1 MVRKIVL
8 THNLGDQLVGQFAE
22 TDGLGTDATL
32 NEAIEYGFVTS
43 IQKESL
49 LAYIQG
55 VFKAMIRGV
64 ESDGNGR
71 KIDGFVSIN
80 PFARGRLDDICDEYT
95 KSVAHVVAIC
105 RMLKAFDVDTSGWQ
119 FVIEGSTGNLVVN
132 IVTTG
137 EEVGVVRSGE
147 DIMINGLHL
156 AGASVGFE
164 LPDGHHY
171 GIAPEYVTSDETRV
185 TVDKDGLADLAAHAQ
200 DGDVVKFKVTV
211 GTNRGYKSAVYKVV
225 A

>member
-1 MVRKIVL
+1 M
-8 THNLGDQLVGQFAE
+8 THTLGDQLVGQFAE
-22 TDGLGTDATL
+22 EDGLDTDATL
-32 NEAIEYGFVTS
+32 SEALEYGFVTS
-43 IQKESL
+43 MQKEAL
-49 LAYIQG
+49 LAQIQG

-64 ESDGNGR
+64 ETDGNGR

-95 KSVAHVVAIC
+95 ASVAKVVAIA
-105 RMLKAFDVDTSGWQ
+105 RMLKEFDIDTSDWS
-119 FVIEGSTGNLVVN
+119 FVIEGSVGSIVVN
-132 IVTTG
+132 VVTTG
-137 EEVGVVRSGE
+137 EAVGFVRSGE

-171 GIAPEYVTSDETRV
+171 GIAPEYVTSDESRV
-185 TVDKDGLADLAAHAQ
+185 TIDKDGLADLAAHAA
-200 DGDVVKFKVTV
+200 DGDIVKFKVTV
-211 GTNRGYKSAVYKVV
+211 GNSIGYKSAVYKVE

>member
-8 THNLGDQLVGQFAE
+8 THTLGDQLVGQFAE
-22 TDGLGTDATL
+22 EDGLDTDATL
-32 NEAIEYGFVTS
+32 SEALEYGFVTS
-43 IQKESL
+43 MQKEAL
-49 LAYIQG
+49 LAQIQG

-64 ESDGNGR
+64 ETDGNGR

-95 KSVAHVVAIC
+95 ASVAKVVAIA
-105 RMLKAFDVDTSGWQ
+105 RMLKEFDIDTSDWS
-119 FVIEGSTGNLVVN
+119 FVIEGSVGSIVVN
-132 IVTTG
+132 VVTTG
-137 EEVGVVRSGE
+137 EAVGVVRSGE

-171 GIAPEYVTSDETRV
+171 GIAPEYVTSDESRV
-185 TVDKDGLADLAAHAQ
+185 TIDKDGLADLAAHAA
-200 DGDVVKFKVTV
+200 DGDIVKFKVTV
-211 GTNRGYKSAVYKVV
+211 GNSIGYKSAIYRVE

>member
-1 MVRKIVL
+1 M
-8 THNLGDQLVGQFAE
+8 THTLGDQLVGQFAE
-22 TDGLGTDATL
+22 EDGLDTDATL
-32 NEAIEYGFVTS
+32 SEALEYGFVTS
-43 IQKESL
+43 MQKEAL
-49 LAYIQG
+49 LAQIQG

-64 ESDGNGR
+64 ETDGNGR

-95 KSVAHVVAIC
+95 ASVAKVVAIA
-105 RMLKAFDVDTSGWQ
+105 RMLKEFDIDTSDWS
-119 FVIEGSTGNLVVN
+119 FVIEGSVGSIVVN
-132 IVTTG
+132 VVTTG
-137 EEVGVVRSGE
+137 EAVGFVRSGE

-171 GIAPEYVTSDETRV
+171 GIAPEYVTSDESRV
-185 TVDKDGLADLAAHAQ
+185 TIDKDGLADLAAHAA
-200 DGDVVKFKVTV
+200 DGDIVKFKVVV
-211 GTNRGYKSAVYKVV
+211 GNSIGYKSAIYKVE

>member
-1 MVRKIVL
+1 M
-8 THNLGDQLVGQFAE
+8 THTLGDQLVGQFAE
-22 TDGLGTDATL
+22 EDGLDTDATL
-32 NEAIEYGFVTS
+32 NEALEYGFVTS
-43 IQKESL
+43 MQKEAL
-49 LAYIQG
+49 LAQIQG

-64 ESDGNGR
+64 ETDGNGR

-95 KSVAHVVAIC
+95 ASVAKVVAIA
-105 RMLKAFDVDTSGWQ
+105 RMLKEFDIDTSDWS
-119 FVIEGSTGNLVVN
+119 FVIEGSVGSIVVN
-132 IVTTG
+132 VVTTG
-137 EEVGVVRSGE
+137 EAVGVVRSGE

-171 GIAPEYVTSDETRV
+171 GIAPEYVTSDESRV
-185 TVDKDGLADLAAHAQ
+185 TIDKDGLADLAAHAA
-200 DGDVVKFKVTV
+200 DGDIVKFKITV
-211 GTNRGYKSAVYKVV
+211 GNSIGYKSAIYKVE

>member
-22 TDGLGTDATL
+22 EDGLDTDATL
-32 NEAIEYGFVTS
+32 SEALEYGFVTS
-43 IQKESL
+43 MQKEAL
-49 LAYIQG
+49 LAQIQG

-64 ESDGNGR
+64 ETDGNGR

-95 KSVAHVVAIC
+95 ASVAKVVAIA
-105 RMLKAFDVDTSGWQ
+105 RMLKEFDIDTSDWS
-119 FVIEGSTGNLVVN
+119 FVIEGSVGSIVVN
-132 IVTTG
+132 VVTTG
-137 EEVGVVRSGE
+137 EAVGFVRSGE

-171 GIAPEYVTSDETRV
+171 GIAPEYVTSDESRV
-185 TVDKDGLADLAAHAQ
+185 TIDKDGLADLAAHAA
-200 DGDVVKFKVTV
+200 DGDIVKFKVTV
-211 GTNRGYKSAVYKVV
+211 GNSIGYKSAVYKVE

>member
-1 MVRKIVL
+1 M
-8 THNLGDQLVGQFAE
+8 THTLGDQLVGQFAE
-22 TDGLGTDATL
+22 EDGLDTDATL
-32 NEAIEYGFVTS
+32 SEALEYGFVTS
-43 IQKESL
+43 MQKEAL
-49 LAYIQG
+49 LAQIQG

-64 ESDGNGR
+64 ETDGNGR

-95 KSVAHVVAIC
+95 ASVAKVVAIA
-105 RMLKAFDVDTSGWQ
+105 RMLKEFDIDTSDWS
-119 FVIEGSTGNLVVN
+119 FVIEGSVGSIVVN
-132 IVTTG
+132 VVTTG
-137 EEVGVVRSGE
+137 EAVGFVRSGE

-171 GIAPEYVTSDETRV
+171 GIAPEYVTSDESRV
-185 TVDKDGLADLAAHAQ
+185 TIDKDGLADLAAHAA
-200 DGDVVKFKVTV
+200 DGDIVKFKVVV
-211 GTNRGYKSAVYKVV
+211 GNSIGYKSAVYKVE

>member
-1 MVRKIVL
+1 M
-8 THNLGDQLVGQFAE
+8 THTLGDQLVGQFAE
-22 TDGLGTDATL
+22 EDGLDTDATL
-32 NEAIEYGFVTS
+32 SEALEYGFVTS
-43 IQKESL
+43 MQKEAL
-49 LAYIQG
+49 LAQIQG

-64 ESDGNGR
+64 ETDGNGR

-95 KSVAHVVAIC
+95 ASVAKVVAIA
-105 RMLKAFDVDTSGWQ
+105 RMLKEFDIDTSDWS
-119 FVIEGSTGNLVVN
+119 FVIEGSVGSIVVN
-132 IVTTG
+132 VVTTG
-137 EEVGVVRSGE
+137 EAVGVVRSGE

-171 GIAPEYVTSDETRV
+171 GIAPEYVTSDESRV
-185 TVDKDGLADLAAHAQ
+185 TIGKDGLADLAAHAA
-200 DGDVVKFKVTV
+200 DGDIVKFKVAV
-211 GTNRGYKSAVYKVV
+211 GNSIGYKSAIYKVE

>member
-1 MVRKIVL
+1 M
-8 THNLGDQLVGQFAE
+8 THTLGDQLVGQFAE
-22 TDGLGTDATL
+22 EDGLDTDATL
-32 NEAIEYGFVTS
+32 NEALEYGFVTS
-43 IQKESL
+43 MQKEAL
-49 LAYIQG
+49 LAQIQG

-64 ESDGNGR
+64 ETDGNGR

-95 KSVAHVVAIC
+95 ASVAKVVAIA
-105 RMLKAFDVDTSGWQ
+105 RMLKEFDIDTSDWS
-119 FVIEGSTGNLVVN
+119 FVIEGSVGSIVVN
-132 IVTTG
+132 VVTTG
-137 EEVGVVRSGE
+137 EAVGVVRSGE

-171 GIAPEYVTSDETRV
+171 GIAPEYVTSDESRV
-185 TVDKDGLADLAAHAQ
+185 TIDKDGLADLAAHAA
-200 DGDVVKFKVTV
+200 DGDIVKFKVTV
-211 GTNRGYKSAVYKVV
+211 GNSIGYKSAVYKVE

>member
-32 NEAIEYGFVTS
+32 SEAIEYGFVTS

-119 FVIEGSTGNLVVN
+119 FVIEGSTGTLTVYV
-132 IVTTG
+132 ISTG
-137 EEVGVVRSGE
+137 EKAGE
-147 DIMINGLHL
+147 MVASLIRYNTLDGLFCTHPPIQL
-156 AGASVGFE
+156 
-164 LPDGHHY
+164 DGNY
-171 GIAPEYVTSDETRV
+171 GGIAAIASTPRLSAWAASPMLSAVLLQATWAMMTMRP
-185 TVDKDGLADLAAHAQ
+185 LAASTT
-200 DGDVVKFKVTV
+200 FSSTSL
-211 GTNRGYKSAVYKVV
+211 RSATD
-225 A
+225 

>member
-1 MVRKIVL
+1 M
-8 THNLGDQLVGQFAE
+8 THTLGDQLVGQFAE
-22 TDGLGTDATL
+22 EDGLDTDATL
-32 NEAIEYGFVTS
+32 SEALEYGFVTS
-43 IQKESL
+43 MQKEAL
-49 LAYIQG
+49 LAQIQG

-64 ESDGNGR
+64 ETDGNGR

-95 KSVAHVVAIC
+95 ASVAKVVAIA
-105 RMLKAFDVDTSGWQ
+105 RMLKEFDIDTSDWS
-119 FVIEGSTGNLVVN
+119 FVIEGSVGSIVVN
-132 IVTTG
+132 VVTTG
-137 EEVGVVRSGE
+137 EAVGVVRSGE

-171 GIAPEYVTSDETRV
+171 GIAPEYVTSDESRV
-185 TVDKDGLADLAAHAQ
+185 TIDKDGLADLAAHAA
-200 DGDVVKFKVTV
+200 DGDIVKFKITV
-211 GTNRGYKSAVYKVV
+211 GNSIGYKSAIYKVE

>member
-1 MVRKIVL
+1 M
-8 THNLGDQLVGQFAE
+8 THTLGDQLVGQFAE
-22 TDGLGTDATL
+22 EDGLDTDATL
-32 NEAIEYGFVTS
+32 NEALEYGFVTS
-43 IQKESL
+43 MQKEAL
-49 LAYIQG
+49 LAQIQG

-64 ESDGNGR
+64 ETDGNGR

-80 PFARGRLDDICDEYT
+80 PFARGRLADICDEYSR
-95 KSVAHVVAIC
+95 SVAHVVAIC
-105 RMLKAFDVDTSGWQ
+105 RMLKAFEIDTSGWQ

-132 IVTTG
+132 VVTTG

-156 AGASVGFE
+156 SGASVGFE

-171 GIAPEYVTSDETRV
+171 GIAPEYVTSDESRV
-185 TVDKDGLADLAAHAQ
+185 TIDKDGLADLAAHAA
-200 DGDVVKFKVTV
+200 DGDIVKFKVVV
-211 GTNRGYKSAVYKVV
+211 GNSIGYKSAIYKVE

>member
-1 MVRKIVL
+1 M
-8 THNLGDQLVGQFAE
+8 THTLGDQLVGQFAE
-22 TDGLGTDATL
+22 EDGLDTDATL
-32 NEAIEYGFVTS
+32 DEALEYGFVTS
-43 IQKESL
+43 MQKEAL
-49 LAYIQG
+49 LAQIQG

-64 ESDGNGR
+64 ETDGNGR

-95 KSVAHVVAIC
+95 ASVAKVVAIA
-105 RMLKAFDVDTSGWQ
+105 RMLKEFDIDTSDWS
-119 FVIEGSTGNLVVN
+119 FVIEGSVGSIVVN
-132 IVTTG
+132 VVTTG
-137 EEVGVVRSGE
+137 EAVGFVRSGE

-171 GIAPEYVTSDETRV
+171 GIAPEYVTSDESRV
-185 TVDKDGLADLAAHAQ
+185 TIDRDGLADLAAHAA
-200 DGDVVKFKVTV
+200 DGDIVKFKVAV
-211 GTNRGYKSAVYKVV
+211 GNSIGYKSAIYKVE

>member
-1 MVRKIVL
+1 M
-8 THNLGDQLVGQFAE
+8 THTLGDQLVGQFAE
-22 TDGLGTDATL
+22 EDGLDTDATL
-32 NEAIEYGFVTS
+32 SEALEYGFVTS
-43 IQKESL
+43 MQKEAL
-49 LAYIQG
+49 LAQIQG

-64 ESDGNGR
+64 ETDGNGR

-95 KSVAHVVAIC
+95 ASVAKVVAIA
-105 RMLKAFDVDTSGWQ
+105 RMLKEFDIDTSDWS
-119 FVIEGSTGNLVVN
+119 FVIEGSVGSIVVN
-132 IVTTG
+132 VVTTG
-137 EEVGVVRSGE
+137 EAVGFVRSGE

-171 GIAPEYVTSDETRV
+171 GIAPEYVTSDESRV
-185 TVDKDGLADLAAHAQ
+185 TIDKDGLADLAAHAA
-200 DGDVVKFKVTV
+200 DGDIVKFKVTV
-211 GTNRGYKSAVYKVV
+211 GNSIGYKSAIYKVE

>member
-1 MVRKIVL
+1 M
-8 THNLGDQLVGQFAE
+8 THTLGDQLVGQFAE
-22 TDGLGTDATL
+22 EDGLDTDATL
-32 NEAIEYGFVTS
+32 SEALEYGFVTS
-43 IQKESL
+43 MQKEAL
-49 LAYIQG
+49 LAQIQG

-64 ESDGNGR
+64 ETDGNGR

-95 KSVAHVVAIC
+95 ASVAKVVAIA
-105 RMLKAFDVDTSGWQ
+105 RMLKEFDIDTSDWS
-119 FVIEGSTGNLVVN
+119 FVIEGSVGSIVVN
-132 IVTTG
+132 VVTTG
-137 EEVGVVRSGE
+137 EAVGFVRSGE

-171 GIAPEYVTSDETRV
+171 GIAPEYVTSDESRV
-185 TVDKDGLADLAAHAQ
+185 TIDKDGLADLAAHAA
-200 DGDVVKFKVTV
+200 DGDIVKFKITV
-211 GTNRGYKSAVYKVV
+211 GNSIGYKSAIYKVE

>member
-1 MVRKIVL
+1 M
-8 THNLGDQLVGQFAE
+8 THTLGDQLVGQFAE
-22 TDGLGTDATL
+22 EDGLDTDATL
-32 NEAIEYGFVTS
+32 SEALEYGFVTS
-43 IQKESL
+43 MQKEAL
-49 LAYIQG
+49 LAQIQG

-64 ESDGNGR
+64 ETDGNGR

-95 KSVAHVVAIC
+95 ASVAKVVAIA
-105 RMLKAFDVDTSGWQ
+105 RMLKEFDIDTSDWS
-119 FVIEGSTGNLVVN
+119 FVIEGSVGSIVVN
-132 IVTTG
+132 VVTTG
-137 EEVGVVRSGE
+137 EAVGVVRSGE

-171 GIAPEYVTSDETRV
+171 GIAPEYVTSDESRV
-185 TVDKDGLADLAAHAQ
+185 TIDKDGLADLAAHAA
-200 DGDVVKFKVTV
+200 DGDIVKFKVTV
-211 GTNRGYKSAVYKVV
+211 GNSIGYKSAVYKVE